1 MSPGTTFER
10 VYLALKAQLAEG
22 MLEAGA
28 RLEPAPLGE
37 ALHSSITP
45 VRDALY
51 RLVGERLVDA
61 PRNEG
66 FRVPLLTEADLR
78 DLYAWHG
85 LLLGLALRGH
95 ALAADPIL
103 PPDSADMTEA
113 TAAIFAGIAGVAD
126 SVEQATAIVA
136 LGERLAP
143 FRRAELIVLEG
154 MAAEFDGL
162 ASAAAAGDV
171 TVLRRAIRRYHRR
184 REQETPRILAARQQR
199 KTADKTIG

>member
-10 VYLALKAQLAEG
+10 VYHALKAQLAEG
-22 MLEAGA
+22 TLEAGA
-28 RLEPAPLGE
+28 RLEPAVLGE

-85 LLLGLALRGH
+85 VLLGLAVRGH
-95 ALAADPIL
+95 MPTATPVQQPDPHGVT
-103 PPDSADMTEA
+103 DA
-113 TAAIFAGIAGVAD
+113 TAALFAGIASATG
-126 SVEQATAIVA
+126 STEQEAAIVA

-143 FRRAELIVLEG
+143 FRRAERNVLED
-154 MAAEFDGL
+154 MVAEFEGL
-162 ASAAAAGDV
+162 ASAVAAGDIAA
-171 TVLRRAIRRYHRR
+171 LRRAIRRYHNR
-184 REQETPRILAARQQR
+184 RERETPRILAARQQR
-199 KTADKTIG
+199 GHSRG